1 MMEPKFEKLI
11 SLFKKDPETIKK
23 LLSCSAEEAA
33 EVLSKE
39 YNLEFTVDE
48 LNEVAA
54 GIKAGLEKEDN
65 DELSVDQLDVVVGG
79 AKSGAY
85 YAGYYIGKVV
95 GVAGV
100 ALGIAGGLVAVGVV
114 SW

>member
-1 MMEPKFEKLI
+1 MEPKFEALI
-11 SLFKKDPETIKK
+11 SLFKKDAEATQK
-23 LLSCSAEEAA
+23 LFACSAEEAVA
-33 EVLSKE
+33 ILSQE

-54 GIKAGLEKEDN
+54 GIKAGIANETG
-65 DELSVDQLDVVVGG
+65 DELNADQLEDVVGG

-100 ALGIAGGLVAVGVV
+100 ALGIVGGAVALGIV